1 MHAYSE
7 AYVDDVVENQGRLFD
22 YFAQTYPNKST
33 EDFIVT
39 YMKSKTR
46 KSIDDSKAYV
56 MTMDFEELWN
66 YFYTIEDVDIKD
78 GETIPG
84 FIPDWIGEFYAYYQ
98 WFYNI
103 PSSLIVE
110 KIPVNYLIH
119 AYPGLHDLDLELA
132 VKKVG
137 EY

>member
-46 KSIDDSKAYV
+46 ESIDDSKAYV

-66 YFYTIEDVDIKD
+66 YFYTTEDVDIKD

-84 FIPDWIGEFYAYYQ
+84 FIPDWISEFYAYYQ

>member
-66 YFYTIEDVDIKD
+66 YFYTTEDVDIKE

>member
-56 MTMDFEELWN
+56 MTMDFEN
-66 YFYTIEDVDIKD
+66 YGII
-78 GETIPG
+78 
-84 FIPDWIGEFYAYYQ
+84 FILQ
-98 WFYNI
+98 KM
-103 PSSLIVE
+103 LT
-110 KIPVNYLIH
+110 
-119 AYPGLHDLDLELA
+119 
-132 VKKVG
+132 
-137 EY
+137 

>member
-39 YMKSKTR
+39 YMKSKAR

-66 YFYTIEDVDIKD
+66 YFYTTEDVDIKD

-110 KIPVNYLIH
+110 KILVNYLIH

>member
-7 AYVDDVVENQGRLFD
+7 SYVDDVVENQGRLFD

-66 YFYTIEDVDIKD
+66 YFYTTEDVDIKD

>member
-1 MHAYSE
+1 MVKLSQ
-7 AYVDDVVENQGRLFD
+7 D
-22 YFAQTYPNKST
+22 
-33 EDFIVT
+33 
-39 YMKSKTR
+39 
-46 KSIDDSKAYV
+46 
-56 MTMDFEELWN
+56 
-66 YFYTIEDVDIKD
+66 
-78 GETIPG
+78 

>member
-22 YFAQTYPNKST
+22 YFVQTYPNKST
-33 EDFIVT
+33 EDLIVT

-66 YFYTIEDVDIKD
+66 YFYTTEDVDIKD

>member
-66 YFYTIEDVDIKD
+66 YFYTTEDVDIKD

-119 AYPGLHDLDLELA
+119 AYPGLHDLELELA

>member
-66 YFYTIEDVDIKD
+66 YFYTTEDVDIKD

-119 AYPGLHDLDLELA
+119 AYHGLHDLDLELA

>member
-56 MTMDFEELWN
+56 MTMDFKELWN
-66 YFYTIEDVDIKD
+66 YFYTTEDVDIKD

>member
-7 AYVDDVVENQGRLFD
+7 VYVDDVVENQGRLFD

-66 YFYTIEDVDIKD
+66 YFYTTEDVDIKD

>member
-1 MHAYSE
+1 MHTYSE
-7 AYVDDVVENQGRLFD
+7 ASVDDVVEIQGRLFD

-66 YFYTIEDVDIKD
+66 YFYTTEDVDIKD

-84 FIPDWIGEFYAYYQ
+84 FIRDWIGEFYAYYQ

>member
-66 YFYTIEDVDIKD
+66 YFYTTEDVDIKD

-103 PSSLIVE
+103 PSSLIIE

>member
-1 MHAYSE
+1 
-7 AYVDDVVENQGRLFD
+7 
-22 YFAQTYPNKST
+22 
-33 EDFIVT
+33 
-39 YMKSKTR
+39 MKSKTR
-46 KSIDDSKAYV
+46 KSIDDSKAYI

-66 YFYTIEDVDIKD
+66 YFYTTEDVDIKD

-119 AYPGLHDLDLELA
+119 AYPDLHDLDLELA

>member
-22 YFAQTYPNKST
+22 NFAQTYPNKST

-66 YFYTIEDVDIKD
+66 YFYTTEDVDIKD

>member
-7 AYVDDVVENQGRLFD
+7 AYVDDVVENQRRLFD

-66 YFYTIEDVDIKD
+66 YFYTTEDVDIKD

-119 AYPGLHDLDLELA
+119 AYPGLHDLDLEFA

>member
-66 YFYTIEDVDIKD
+66 YFYTTEDVDIKD

-98 WFYNI
+98 WFYNT

>member
-7 AYVDDVVENQGRLFD
+7 SYVDDVVENQGRLFD

-66 YFYTIEDVDIKD
+66 YFYTTEDVDIKD

-84 FIPDWIGEFYAYYQ
+84 FLPDWIGEFYAYYQ

>member
-7 AYVDDVVENQGRLFD
+7 SYVDDVVENQGRLFD

-46 KSIDDSKAYV
+46 KSIDNSKAYV

-66 YFYTIEDVDIKD
+66 YFYTTEDVDIKD

>member
-66 YFYTIEDVDIKD
+66 YFYTTEDVDIKD

-132 VKKVG
+132 AKKVG

>member
-33 EDFIVT
+33 EDLIVT

-66 YFYTIEDVDIKD
+66 YFYTTEDVDIKD

>member
-7 AYVDDVVENQGRLFD
+7 SYVDDVVENQGRLFD

-66 YFYTIEDVDIKD
+66 YFYTTEDVDIKD

-98 WFYNI
+98 WLYNI

>member
-7 AYVDDVVENQGRLFD
+7 SYVDDIVENQGRLFD

-39 YMKSKTR
+39 YMKSKSR
-46 KSIDDSKAYV
+46 KSINDSKSYV

-66 YFYTIEDVDIKD
+66 YFYTTEVVDIKD

>member
-1 MHAYSE
+1 MHVYSE

-66 YFYTIEDVDIKD
+66 YFYTTEDVDIKD

>member
-7 AYVDDVVENQGRLFD
+7 AYVDDVVENQRRLFD

-66 YFYTIEDVDIKD
+66 YFYTTEDVDIKD

>member
-66 YFYTIEDVDIKD
+66 YFYTTEDVDIKD

-110 KIPVNYLIH
+110 NIPVNYLIH

>member
-56 MTMDFEELWN
+56 MTMDFEVLWN
-66 YFYTIEDVDIKD
+66 YFYTTEDVDIKD

>member
-66 YFYTIEDVDIKD
+66 YFYTTEDVDIKD

-84 FIPDWIGEFYAYYQ
+84 FLPDWIGEFYAYYQ

>member
-7 AYVDDVVENQGRLFD
+7 SNVDDVVENQGRLFD

-66 YFYTIEDVDIKD
+66 YFYTTEDVDIKD

>member
-1 MHAYSE
+1 MRIRKL
-7 AYVDDVVENQGRLFD
+7 VDDVVENQGRLFD

-66 YFYTIEDVDIKD
+66 YFYTTEDVDIKD

>member
-66 YFYTIEDVDIKD
+66 YFYTTEDVDIKD

>member
-66 YFYTIEDVDIKD
+66 YFYTTEDVDIKD
-78 GETIPG
+78 GKTIPG

>member
-7 AYVDDVVENQGRLFD
+7 SYVDDVVENQGRLFD

>member
-66 YFYTIEDVDIKD
+66 YFYTTEDVDIKD

-84 FIPDWIGEFYAYYQ
+84 FIPDQIGEFYAYYQ

>member
-46 KSIDDSKAYV
+46 KV
-56 MTMDFEELWN
+56 L
-66 YFYTIEDVDIKD
+66 TIQKHM
-78 GETIPG
+78 
-84 FIPDWIGEFYAYYQ
+84 
-98 WFYNI
+98 
-103 PSSLIVE
+103 L
-110 KIPVNYLIH
+110 
-119 AYPGLHDLDLELA
+119 
-132 VKKVG
+132 
-137 EY
+137 

>member
-7 AYVDDVVENQGRLFD
+7 AYVDDVVENQRRLFD

-66 YFYTIEDVDIKD
+66 YFYTTEDVDIKD

-110 KIPVNYLIH
+110 KIPVNYLNP

>member
-22 YFAQTYPNKST
+22 YFAQTYPNKGT

-46 KSIDDSKAYV
+46 ESIDDSKAYV

-66 YFYTIEDVDIKD
+66 YFYTTEDVDIKD